1 MTRNACVFTLT
12 ALALLPRPAD
22 AANRGTKPNIV
33 VLLADDL
40 GCGDLGC
47 YNRGSKIPTPNMD
60 RLAAQGIRLTDAH
73 APSAVCTPTRYG
85 ILTGRYCWRTR
96 LKRGVLQGYDPLLIE
111 PGRLTV
117 ASLLRKQGYATYGIG
132 KWHLGLGDDKR
143 TDYDRPLRPG
153 PLAVGFDS
161 YFGIPASLDMPPY
174 LYFRGDRPV
183 EAATERTDGSKPRR
197 EGGAGFWRA
206 GPIAPGFRHA
216 DVLPRLAN
224 EAVAVLERH
233 ARRTPDKPF
242 FLYLALT
249 APHTPWLPTA
259 EFRGKSKAGPYGDFT
274 VQVDAV
280 VGSIAD
286 TLRRLKLEDSTLL
299 IVTSDN
305 GAHWTPADIRKYG
318 HSASNHRRGQ
328 KADAWEGGHR
338 VPLLARWPG
347 TIKPGSTSD
356 ELVCLTDLLA
366 TCAELVGQKLPDNA
380 GEDSESILPVLLGRK
395 PEQPLHE
402 AVVHHSGGGLFA
414 IRQGDWKLIDGL
426 GSGGFSAPH
435 TEKPKLGGPKGQLY
449 NLAKDPAE
457 KDNVYNSEPE
467 VVKRLAALLARY
479 RQEGH
484 SARRC
489 ARSNRP

>member
-1 MTRNACVFTLT
+1 MTRINSVLIFA
-12 ALALLPRPAD
+12 ALALLPRPAN
-22 AANRGTKPNIV
+22 AAGKTTSHPNILF
-33 VLLADDL
+33 LLADDL
-40 GCGDLGC
+40 GSGDPGC
-47 YNRGSKIPTPNMD
+47 CNRDSKIPTPNMD
-60 RLAAQGIRLTDAH
+60 RLAAQGMRLTDAH
-73 APSAVCTPTRYG
+73 TPSAVCTPTRYG

-96 LKRGVLQGYDPLLIE
+96 LKQGVLWGYDPLLIE

-117 ASLLRKQGYATYGIG
+117 PSLLKKQGYATYGIG
-132 KWHLGLGDDKR
+132 KWHLGLGDNKR
-143 TDYDRPLRPG
+143 TDYAKPLRPG
-153 PLAVGFDS
+153 PLAVGFES

-183 EAATERTDGSKPRR
+183 EAATRMIEASKSRR

-216 DVLPRLAN
+216 DVLPRLAD

-233 ARRTPDKPF
+233 SRLTPDKPF

-249 APHTPWLPTA
+249 APHTPWLPTPA
-259 EFRGKSKAGPYGDFT
+259 FHGKSKAGPYGDFT

-280 VGSIAD
+280 VGQVAE
-286 TLRRLKLEDSTLL
+286 TLRKLKMEDNTLL
-299 IVTSDN
+299 IFTSDN
-305 GAHWTPADIRKYG
+305 GAHWTPADIKKYG

-347 TIKPGSTSD
+347 KIKPGSTSD

-366 TCAELVGQKLPDNA
+366 TCAELVGASLPANA
-380 GEDSESILPVLLGRK
+380 GEDSESLLPVLLGGKRQG
-395 PEQPLHE
+395 PIHE

-414 IRQGDWKLIDGL
+414 LRQGDWKLIDGL

-435 TEKPKLGGPKGQLY
+435 TEKPKPAGPRGQLY

-457 KDNVYNSEPE
+457 KDNLYKKEPE
-467 VVKRLAALLARY
+467 VVKRLTALLKQY
-479 RQEGH
+479 KQQGH
-484 SARRC
+484 SARRLTK
-489 ARSNRP
+489 

>member
-1 MTRNACVFTLT
+1 MIRTACVFLFA
-12 ALALLPRPAD
+12 ALALFPPSAD
-22 AANRGTKPNIV
+22 AAGKATRRPNILF
-33 VLLADDL
+33 LLADDL
-40 GCGDLGC
+40 GSGDLGC
-47 YNRGSKIPTPNMD
+47 YNRASKIPTPNID

-73 APSAVCTPTRYG
+73 TPSAVCTPTRYG

-96 LKRGVLQGYDPLLIE
+96 LKQGVLWGYNPLLIE
-111 PGRLTV
+111 QGRLTV
-117 ASLLRKQGYATYGIG
+117 PALLRKQGYATYGIG
-132 KWHLGLGDDKR
+132 KWHLGLGDARR
-143 TDYDRPLRPG
+143 TDYAKPLRPG
-153 PLAVGFDS
+153 PLTVGFES

-183 EAATERTDGSKPRR
+183 EAATRMIEASKSRR

-206 GPIAPGFRHA
+206 GPIAPGFRHE
-216 DVLPRLAN
+216 DVLPRLAK

-233 ARRTPDKPF
+233 ARQTPDKPF

-249 APHTPWLPTA
+249 APHTPWLPTSA
-259 EFRGKSKAGPYGDFT
+259 FHGKSKAGPYGDFT

-280 VGSIAD
+280 VGQVAE
-286 TLRRLKLEDSTLL
+286 TLRKLKMEENTLL
-299 IVTSDN
+299 IFTSDN
-305 GAHWTPADIRKYG
+305 GAHWTPADIKRYG

-347 TIKPGSTSD
+347 KIKPGSTSD

-366 TCAELVGQKLPDNA
+366 TCAELLGATLPGNA
-380 GEDSESILPVLLGRK
+380 GEDSESLLPLLLGRK
-395 PEQPLHE
+395 RQGPTHE

-435 TEKPKLGGPKGQLY
+435 TEKPRPGGPRGQLY
-449 NLAKDPAE
+449 NLATDPAE
-457 KDNVYNSEPE
+457 KENVYNKEPQ
-467 VVKRLAALLARY
+467 VVKRLTVLLKQY
-479 RQEGH
+479 QEQGH
-484 SARRC
+484 SARRL
-489 ARSNRP
+489 AK

>member
-1 MTRNACVFTLT
+1 MIRAACLL
-12 ALALLPRPAD
+12 ALAALSVLARPAD
-22 AANRGTKPNIV
+22 AAEKPKKHPNILF
-33 VLLADDL
+33 LLADDL

-47 YNRGSKIPTPNMD
+47 YNRDSKIPTPNMD
-60 RLAAQGIRLTDAH
+60 RVAAQGLRLTDAH
-73 APSAVCTPTRYG
+73 TPSAVCTPTRYG

-96 LKRGVLQGYDPLLIE
+96 LKRGVLWGYDPLLIE

-117 ASLLRKQGYATYGIG
+117 PSLLRKQGYATHGIG

-143 TDYDRPLRPG
+143 TNYDKPLRPG
-153 PLAVGFDS
+153 PLAVGFES

-174 LYFRGDRPV
+174 LFFRGDRPV
-183 EAATERTDGSKPRR
+183 EAATKRIEASKSRR

-206 GPIAPGFRHA
+206 GPIAPHFRHE
-216 DVLPRLAN
+216 DVLSRLAD
-224 EAVAVLERH
+224 EAVAVLEQHTRKSS
-233 ARRTPDKPF
+233 DKPF

-259 EFRGKSKAGPYGDFT
+259 AFRGKSKAGPYGDFT

-280 VGSIAD
+280 VGRVLD
-286 TLRRLKLEDSTLL
+286 TLRKLNLEEDTLL

-305 GAHWTPADIRKYG
+305 GAHWTPGDLKKYG

-347 TIKPGSTSD
+347 KIKPGSTSD

-366 TCAELVGQKLPDNA
+366 TCAELIGARLPDGA
-380 GEDSESILPVLLGRK
+380 GEDSESLLPLLLGRK
-395 PEQPLHE
+395 RERPIHE
-402 AVVHHSGGGLFA
+402 AVVHHSGSGLFA
-414 IRQGDWKLIDGL
+414 IRQGEWKLIDGL

-435 TEKPKLGGPKGQLY
+435 TEKPKPGGPKGQLY

-457 KDNVYNSEPE
+457 SENVYNKEPE
-467 VVKRLAALLARY
+467 VVKRLTVLLKQY
-479 RQEGH
+479 KRQGH
-484 SARRC
+484 SARRL
-489 ARSNRP
+489 AKKVN